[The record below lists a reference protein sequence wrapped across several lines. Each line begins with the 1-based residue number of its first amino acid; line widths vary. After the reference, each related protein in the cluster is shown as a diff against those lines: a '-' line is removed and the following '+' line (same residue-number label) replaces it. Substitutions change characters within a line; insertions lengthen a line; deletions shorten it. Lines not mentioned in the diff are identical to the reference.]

1 MLWLAVAFGGAIGAM
16 ARYAAASAFPVTS
29 GQFPYATLGVNIV
42 GSLLAGML
50 YVLIV
55 EKGLLSPQ
63 WKPFLM
69 VGMLGALTTFST
81 FSLESVLL
89 FREGSIYLAVAY
101 MLSSLISCVL
111 AAFIGLS
118 LTTRII

>member
-1 MLWLAVAFGGAIGAM
+1 
-16 ARYAAASAFPVTS
+16 SAFPVNS
-29 GQFPYATLGVNIV
+29 GQFPYATFGVNIV
-42 GSLLAGML
+42 GSFLAGVL

-89 FREGSIYLAVAY
+89 YRESSIYLAGAY
-101 MLSSLISCVL
+101 MLSSLIACVF

>member
-16 ARYAAASAFPVTS
+16 GRYAVASAFPVNS

-42 GSLLAGML
+42 GSFLAGVL

-69 VGMLGALTTFST
+69 VGVLGALTTFST
-81 FSLESVLL
+81 FSVESVLL
-89 FREGSIYLAVAY
+89 FRESSIYLAGAY
-101 MLSSLISCVL
+101 MFSSLIACVF